1 MTIAGDEAFG
11 RDEVTNNEEEAIPLK
26 FRKLLLFSGND
37 YLGLS
42 THPTVGKAAAKVLL
56 DH

>member
-1 MTIAGDEAFG
+1 MIVVGDEAFN
-11 RDEVTNNEEEAIPLK
+11 EVTSNDEEACPLK

-42 THPTVGKAAAKVLL
+42 SHPTVGKAAAKVLL
-56 DH
+56 DY